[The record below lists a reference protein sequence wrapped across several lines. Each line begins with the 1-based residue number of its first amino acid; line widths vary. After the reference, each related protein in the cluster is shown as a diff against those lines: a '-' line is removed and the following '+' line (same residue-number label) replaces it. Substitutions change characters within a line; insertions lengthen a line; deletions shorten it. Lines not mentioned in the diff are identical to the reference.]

1 MDGVFKGDCGIKQS
15 YYTVCQWIG
24 DPMAIIRQAIQSARA
39 ILSPSEYT
47 KPVVE
52 QLRTL
57 EGNYV
62 IRRKRCTG
70 CPNTVPGDRKP

>member
-1 MDGVFKGDCGIKQS
+1 
-15 YYTVCQWIG
+15 
-24 DPMAIIRQAIQSARA
+24 MAIIRQAIQSARA